1 MRRFLILKLQ
11 GPMQA
16 WGDHTYEDYRPTMA
30 FPSRSGLLGL
40 LGACLGIRRND
51 QEGQQR
57 LSLSLRFA
65 VRVDGELHRLTDF
78 HTVLDARKVGGK
90 VNEHPVVSRREYLV
104 TASADAGFS
113 VALWETESAEVTLP
127 QLVQALRRPVFTPTL
142 GRRSCALARPLYQS
156 EIEAVDAV
164 AALAQVP
171 PVGGIIYSEE
181 GNADFPQMRVRDEPV
196 IVRPRQ
202 FETRR
207 VYVHKHLTGDVHVP
221 EQS

>member
-16 WGDHTYEDYRPTMA
+16 WGDHTYEDYRPTMG

-51 QEGQQR
+51 QEGQRR
-57 LSLSLRFA
+57 LSQSLRFA
-65 VRVDGELHRLTDF
+65 VRLDGELHRFTDF

-104 TASADAGFS
+104 PAGAGSGFS
-113 VALWETESAEVTLP
+113 VAVWETQFAEVALS
-127 QLVQALRRPVFTPTL
+127 QLVQAIRRPVFTPFL
-142 GRRSCALARPLYQS
+142 GRRACPLARPLYES
-156 EIEAVDAV
+156 ELEAIDAV

-171 PVGGIIYSEE
+171 PVGGTIYCEE
-181 GNADFPQMRVRDEPV
+181 GSPDLPQMRVRDEP
-196 IVRPRQ
+196 IISRPRQ
-202 FETRR
+202 FESRR
-207 VYVHKHLTGDVHVP
+207 VYIHKQVSGGAHVP